1 MTASAAAS
9 ASGGRHGW
17 KGTWWPWLAMVVVLA
32 AVLVIGALGDRG
44 PATQAEQVNAVAG
57 TIRCPTCQG
66 ESVQQSDADI
76 SKQIRI
82 DIAQRLQRG
91 ETPDQIR
98 SFYASRYG
106 QGILLTPTSTGVA
119 GLVWILPVA
128 LAVLAVAGLIV
139 VFRRWQAREPAHA
152 SAADRALVASALG
165 AHDQGAGALD
175 PGDRRAGDTADDDTP
190 HDGAA
195 DDTGGDPAP
204 GRPVDVT
211 GPEAGP

>member
-1 MTASAAAS
+1 MTASAAEAP
-9 ASGGRHGW
+9 ASGGRYGW

-119 GLVWILPVA
+119 GLVWVLPVA

-152 SAADRALVASALG
+152 SAADRDLVARALE
-165 AHDQGAGALD
+165 AHDQAAGESD
-175 PGDRRAGDTADDDTP
+175 TGDGRDDDT
-190 HDGAA
+190 AA
-195 DDTGGDPAP
+195 GDTGGDPGGDAEP
-204 GRPVDVT
+204 GRPVD
-211 GPEAGP
+211 GARPEAGR